1 MSEREPDPM
10 LTDVDMVKV
19 LLRRYLKA
27 FRRDGAS
34 RLGAILRRVAGV
46 DSLPKAPRATWPTIV
61 EAARTEARAAGY
73 DIDDP
78 LA

>member
-1 MSEREPDPM
+1 MSEREPDPR

-19 LLRRYLKA
+19 LLRRYLNA
-27 FRRDGAS
+27 FGRDGPR
-34 RLGAILRRVAGV
+34 RLNAILRRVAGV
-46 DSLPKAPRATWPTIV
+46 DSLPKVPRATLPTIV